1 MEGRHAVAEEN
12 RDQNLEQLLRNTIE
26 AMLDP
31 TRGAILLELE
41 RAGEMT
47 ATQLARQL
55 DLTANNVYHHM
66 RVLSRLGILEP
77 PCTVPGK
84 TYVEKYYRVKH
95 ELSASTRDHGWV
107 DRVQRTLTPE
117 ERKALFISMCLS
129 MAQMLRHAARRYERM
144 DAEEL
149 DAVVHQEQLGML
161 SINHVSEERLRHRLA
176 GLRELIAREAELFP
190 DEAQA
195 TSYMHVVLMAAL
207 PLLWPPQREGAV

>member
-1 MEGRHAVAEEN
+1 MKVRAGPGRLPYAWRMEGRHAVAEEN

-77 PCTVPGK
+77 PRTVPGK
-84 TYVEKYYRVKH
+84 T
-95 ELSASTRDHGWV
+95 
-107 DRVQRTLTPE
+107 
-117 ERKALFISMCLS
+117 
-129 MAQMLRHAARRYERM
+129 
-144 DAEEL
+144 
-149 DAVVHQEQLGML
+149 
-161 SINHVSEERLRHRLA
+161 
-176 GLRELIAREAELFP
+176 
-190 DEAQA
+190 
-195 TSYMHVVLMAAL
+195 
-207 PLLWPPQREGAV
+207 